1 MTKNQTSAMYKLI
14 HAMYKFFCVACGGK
28 RKGTSG
34 DTPHPARG
42 RAPEPRWEKLAH
54 RVDTKGQVREM
65 AIDTEITTDFEVV
78 IGLEVHAQLL
88 TKSKM
93 FCTCSTDY
101 ANAAPNTHVCPICMG
116 MPGVLPV
123 INERAVAYTIMTAL
137 ALNCT
142 IPEYSKFDRKNYPYP
157 DLMKGYQI
165 SQYDIPLSRNG
176 YLTIEH
182 EGQTKR
188 IGITRVHL
196 EEDTARLLHHE
207 GYSLVDINRS
217 GTPLMEIVSEPDI
230 RSPLEARLYMQK
242 LREILVYLGVS
253 SGRMEEGSLRCDANI
268 SMRPRG
274 QQELG
279 VKTEIKNMNSF
290 RSVER
295 ALAYEAQR
303 QIELLRTGQ
312 PIHQETRGW
321 VETKGITVGQR
332 SKEYAH
338 DYRYFPEPDLPPLII
353 SRAWVEEL
361 RAQLSELP
369 DTRRAR
375 YMDEY
380 GLSAQDANVLTEEK
394 ALGDYFERVV
404 AVSPTSDRKARAK
417 AAANL
422 VLNEVVRLLKANS
435 ISMEENPLSPEAS
448 ANLLD
453 LLDKGRIT
461 GKQSKEVLEEAF
473 ASGKMPETIVKEKGI
488 QPPISDQS
496 ALERIIEEVIAN
508 NPKVVSDYRAGK
520 TNALQYLIGQV
531 MKQTRGQAKADSV
544 RSILITKLDEMPS
557 A

>member
-1 MTKNQTSAMYKLI
+1 
-14 HAMYKFFCVACGGK
+14 
-28 RKGTSG
+28 
-34 DTPHPARG
+34 
-42 RAPEPRWEKLAH
+42 
-54 RVDTKGQVREM
+54 M
-65 AIDTEITTDFEVV
+65 AIDTGIATDFEVV
-78 IGLEVHAQLL
+78 IGLEVHSQLL

-93 FCTCSTDY
+93 FCSCSTDY
-101 ANAAPNTHVCPICMG
+101 AYAAPNTHVCPICMG

-123 INERAVAYTIMTAL
+123 INEQAVAYTIMTAL
-137 ALNCT
+137 ALNCE

-165 SQYDIPLSRNG
+165 SQYDIPLSKNG

-182 EGQTKR
+182 DGQTKR

-196 EEDTARLLHHE
+196 EEDTARLLHHD

-217 GTPLMEIVSEPDI
+217 GTPLMEIVSEPDM
-230 RSPLEARLYMQK
+230 RSPEEARLYMQK

-268 SMRPRG
+268 SVRPRG
-274 QQELG
+274 QQKLG
-279 VKTEIKNMNSF
+279 VKSEIKNMNSF

-321 VETKGITVGQR
+321 VETRGITVPQR

-338 DYRYFPEPDLPPLII
+338 DYRYFPEPDLPPLLI

-361 RAQLSELP
+361 RAHLPELP
-369 DTRRAR
+369 DARRAR
-375 YMDEY
+375 FMDEY
-380 GLSAQDANVLTEEK
+380 GLSAQDANVLIEEK
-394 ALGDYFERVV
+394 ALGDYFEQVV
-404 AVSPTSDRKARAK
+404 AASQASDRKARAK

-422 VLNEVVRLLKANS
+422 VLNDVVRLLKNNS
-435 ISMEENPLSPEAS
+435 ISIQESPLSPVAS

-453 LLDKGRIT
+453 LLEKERIT
-461 GKQSKEVLEEAF
+461 GKQAKEVLEEAF
-473 ASGKMPETIVKEKGI
+473 ASGKMPDAIVKEKGI
-488 QPPISDQS
+488 EPPISDLG

-508 NPKVVSDYRAGK
+508 NSKAASDYRAGK
-520 TNALQYLIGQV
+520 TNALQRLKGEV
-531 MKQTRGQAKADSV
+531 MKQTRGQAKPDSV
-544 RSILITKLDEMPS
+544 QTILIAKLEETPPS
-557 A
+557 

>member
-1 MTKNQTSAMYKLI
+1 MAM
-14 HAMYKFFCVACGGK
+14 
-28 RKGTSG
+28 
-34 DTPHPARG
+34 
-42 RAPEPRWEKLAH
+42 
-54 RVDTKGQVREM
+54 
-65 AIDTEITTDFEVV
+65 DTEVATDFEVV

-101 ANAAPNTHVCPICMG
+101 ANAAPNTHVCPVCMG

-123 INERAVAYTIMTAL
+123 INQGAVAYTIMTAL
-137 ALNCT
+137 SLNCT

-165 SQYDIPLSRNG
+165 SQYDIPLSKNG
-176 YLTIEH
+176 YLLIEY
-182 EGQTKR
+182 EGQARR
-188 IGITRVHL
+188 IGI
-196 EEDTARLLHHE
+196 
-207 GYSLVDINRS
+207 
-217 GTPLMEIVSEPDI
+217 
-230 RSPLEARLYMQK
+230 
-242 LREILVYLGVS
+242 
-253 SGRMEEGSLRCDANI
+253 
-268 SMRPRG
+268 

-303 QIELLRTGQ
+303 QVELLRAGI
-312 PIHQETRGW
+312 PIQQETRGW
-321 VETKGITVGQR
+321 VETKGITVAQR

-353 SRAWVEEL
+353 NRAWVEEL
-361 RAQLSELP
+361 RAQLPELP
-369 DTRRAR
+369 DARRAR

-394 ALGDYFERVV
+394 ALGDYFEQVV
-404 AVSPTSDRKARAK
+404 AASQASDRWTRAK

-422 VLNEVVRLLKANS
+422 VINDVVRLLKANS
-435 ISMEENPLSPEAS
+435 ISVEESPLPPAAS

-453 LLDKGRIT
+453 LLARGRIT
-461 GKQSKEVLEEAF
+461 GRQGKEVLEEAF
-473 ASGKMPETIVKEKGI
+473 ASGKMPETVVQEKGI
-488 QPPISDQS
+488 EPPISDQG
-496 ALERIIEEVIAN
+496 ALERIIEEVITN
-508 NPKVVSDYRAGK
+508 NAKVVSDYRAGK

-544 RSILITKLDEMPS
+544 RTILITKLDETPP

>member
-1 MTKNQTSAMYKLI
+1 MT
-14 HAMYKFFCVACGGK
+14 
-28 RKGTSG
+28 
-34 DTPHPARG
+34 
-42 RAPEPRWEKLAH
+42 
-54 RVDTKGQVREM
+54 
-65 AIDTEITTDFEVV
+65 IDTRIVTDFEVV

-101 ANAAPNTHVCPICMG
+101 ANAAPNTYVCPICMG

-123 INERAVAYTIMTAL
+123 INEQAVAYTIMTAL

-142 IPEYSKFDRKNYPYP
+142 IPEYSKFDRKNYLYP

-165 SQYDIPLSRNG
+165 SQYDIPLSKNG
-176 YLTIEH
+176 YLMIELD
-182 EGQTKR
+182 GQTKR

-217 GTPLMEIVSEPDI
+217 GTPLMEIVSEPDM

-268 SMRPRG
+268 SVRPKG

-303 QIELLRTGQ
+303 QIELLLTGQ

-321 VETKGITVGQR
+321 VETRGITVGQR

-361 RAQLSELP
+361 RAQLLELP
-369 DTRRAR
+369 DARRAR

-380 GLSAQDANVLTEEK
+380 GLSTQDANVLTEEK
-394 ALGDYFERVV
+394 ALGDYFEQVV
-404 AVSPTSDRKARAK
+404 AASPTSDRKARAK

-435 ISMEENPLSPEAS
+435 IPIEGNPLSPAAS

-453 LLDKGRIT
+453 LLDRERIT

-496 ALERIIEEVIAN
+496 ALERIIEEVITN
-508 NPKVVSDYRAGK
+508 NSKVVSDYRAGK

-544 RSILITKLDEMPS
+544 RTILITKLDEIPS